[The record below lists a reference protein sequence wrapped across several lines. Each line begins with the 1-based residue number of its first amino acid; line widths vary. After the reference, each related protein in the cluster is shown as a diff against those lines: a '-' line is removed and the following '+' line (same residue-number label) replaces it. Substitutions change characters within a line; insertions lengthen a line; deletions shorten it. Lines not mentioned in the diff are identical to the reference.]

1 MEGQWRESVWMD
13 DGNGIWKK
21 ERNNNMCLVED

>member
-1 MEGQWRESVWMD
+1 MEGQWRERVWMD

-21 ERNNNMCLVED
+21 EINNNMCLVED